1 MSAKKR
7 VYELAKELGI
17 DNKELIARLAGMGIV
32 VKTHSSTLE
41 DSEVERVKREFL
53 ASQPHELVEKRVKAT
68 VIRRRAVRVAEE
80 QAAPAGA
87 QTAPAEAAPAPPAEE
102 EPPAEVK
109 VPEPPVTPPP
119 VKKAVPEAPP
129 PVKGAAPTPRPA
141 PRNPRRPC
149 GRN

>member
-68 VIRRRAVRVAEE
+68 VIRRGERKRKSPNHIEIYGVADISEDTEICSRIRLESRTEE
-80 QAAPAGA
+80 GDG
-87 QTAPAEAAPAPPAEE
+87 
-102 EPPAEVK
+102 
-109 VPEPPVTPPP
+109 PVGETD
-119 VKKAVPEAPP
+119 
-129 PVKGAAPTPRPA
+129 
-141 PRNPRRPC
+141 
-149 GRN
+149 